1 MYIVFY
7 TDRLIPQQFAGCAR
21 GPVIFIR
28 PKYKNDKGLLEHEKV
43 HVRQFWR
50 TLGFHGL
57 IYKFSKSYRLKCEL
71 EAYSVQL
78 RYSPHS
84 ADAFAK
90 FIAEKYDLDIAQAE
104 AKEALLIS

>member
-7 TDRLIPQQFAGCAR
+7 TDRLIPKQFAGYTR

-28 PKYKNDKGLLEHEKV
+28 PEYKNDKGLLEHEKV
-43 HVRQFWR
+43 HVKQFWR
-50 TLGFHGL
+50 TFGLHGL
-57 IYKFSKSYRLKCEL
+57 IYRISKSYRLKCEL

-78 RYSPHS
+78 NYSPNA
-84 ADAFAK
+84 ADTFAR
-90 FIAEKYDLDIAQAE
+90 FIAEKYDLDITQAE

>member
-50 TLGFHGL
+50 TLGLHGP

-78 RYSPHS
+78 RYSPNS

-90 FIAEKYDLDIAQAE
+90 FIAEKYDLDITQAE

>member
-1 MYIVFY
+1 MHIVFY
-7 TDRLIPQQFAGCAR
+7 TDRLIPQQFAGYTR

-28 PKYKNDKGLLEHEKV
+28 PEYKNDKGLLEHEKV

-50 TLGFHGL
+50 TLGLHGP

-78 RYSPHS
+78 RYSPNS
-84 ADAFAK
+84 ADVFAK
-90 FIAEKYDLDIAQAE
+90 FITEKYDLDITQAE